1 MPVLL
6 RRRLVSLL
14 LIIAASGCGVAS
26 AEVPPSIEG
35 IVRPL
40 METHRVPG
48 VGIAVIKGGA
58 IAWTASFGVG
68 DVRTAQPVNGQ
79 TLFQAASISK
89 VVTGLTVLRL
99 VDRARIGLDT
109 PVNQLLRSW
118 KLPFDPA
125 ARGSAVTARLLLSHR
140 AGTNVPGFPGYLPGA
155 PLPSLHEILD
165 GQRPA
170 NTSAVKVVWPPGE
183 AFHYFG
189 GGTMGLEQLVNDVTG
204 TAFESLARE
213 LVIEPVGMS
222 RSRFAQPLGAA
233 ETNAASA
240 HDPQGKALAGHGHVY
255 PELAAAG
262 LWTTPSDL
270 TRLALAMAENW
281 RSGGLLGRPLA
292 REAATPV
299 GNGPTGLGIFVVPHA
314 GGAPWLY
321 HYGVNAGFRSVLV
334 FAADG
339 SYGLV
344 LMTNGEGGRTLIPA
358 VINVLLKAD
367 GQSAFTP
374 PEG

>member
-1 MPVLL
+1 MPALL
-6 RRRLVSLL
+6 RRRFTSFLL
-14 LIIAASGCGVAS
+14 TVAAGSCGVAS
-26 AEVPPSIEG
+26 AQVPPSLEG

-48 VGIAVIKGGA
+48 VGIAVIKDRV
-58 IAWTASFGVG
+58 IAWTASFGVN
-68 DVRTAQPVNGQ
+68 DMRASQSVDAQ

-99 VDRARIGLDT
+99 VDRGR
-109 PVNQLLRSW
+109 
-118 KLPFDPA
+118 FD
-125 ARGSAVTARLLLSHR
+125 
-140 AGTNVPGFPGYLPGA
+140 
-155 PLPSLHEILD
+155 
-165 GQRPA
+165 
-170 NTSAVKVVWPPGE
+170 
-183 AFHYFG
+183 
-189 GGTMGLEQLVNDVTG
+189 
-204 TAFESLARE
+204 
-213 LVIEPVGMS
+213 LVIEPVGMP
-222 RSRFAQPLGAA
+222 RSSFVQPLGAA

-270 TRLALAMAENW
+270 ARLALAMAESW

-299 GNGPTGLGIFVVPHA
+299 GNGPTGLGIFVAPRA

-344 LMTNGEGGRTLIPA
+344 LMTNGEGGRALIPA
-358 VINVLLKAD
+358 VIDALLKAD